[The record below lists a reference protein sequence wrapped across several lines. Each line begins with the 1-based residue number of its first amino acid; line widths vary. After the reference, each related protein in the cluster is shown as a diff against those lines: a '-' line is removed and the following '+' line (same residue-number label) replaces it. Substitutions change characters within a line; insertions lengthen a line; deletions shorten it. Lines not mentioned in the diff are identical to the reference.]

1 MQFYKFKYQTI
12 PITNDDVLKIAQ
24 ILTIDDSLGLQL
36 SADLIHFIRTMDYNK
51 IENGNYTTRL
61 AEYIDMGNGEY
72 QIKPIVANINNYLE
86 NTSYSYYNG
95 EKGVI
100 LEVYANSGSNTSNI
114 VKNVKFILDK
124 NSGILL
130 DDQAQF
136 IDDSISNVLTSILIG
151 GILAIV
157 IIYLFLRRIKCSFV
171 IAITM
176 PLSIMLA
183 LIVLNIL
190 NITLNMVSLGGM
202 AIGIGMLVD
211 NSIVVIE
218 SITKKLETGKHHIE
232 EAAYFGTKEVAG
244 SLLASTLTTICV
256 FIPILFTKGLTKE
269 IFTDLSWAVVLSLAF
284 SLIVA
289 IFIIPTLFVL
299 FYKKRGWKVDSV
311 DNKKDLW
318 IKLKSNI
325 AIF

>member
-1 MQFYKFKYQTI
+1 MS
-12 PITNDDVLKIAQ
+12 N
-24 ILTIDDSLGLQL
+24 
-36 SADLIHFIRTMDYNK
+36 
-51 IENGNYTTRL
+51 
-61 AEYIDMGNGEY
+61 
-72 QIKPIVANINNYLE
+72 
-86 NTSYSYYNG
+86 
-95 EKGVI
+95 

-190 NITLNMVSLGGM
+190 NITLNMVSLGG
-202 AIGIGMLVD
+202 G
-211 NSIVVIE
+211 NCIVCLLIIV
-218 SITKKLETGKHHIE
+218 SLLLKVITKKLETGKHHIE
-232 EAAYFGTKEVAG
+232 E
-244 SLLASTLTTICV
+244 LL
-256 FIPILFTKGLTKE
+256 ILVLKKLQ
-269 IFTDLSWAVVLSLAF
+269 DLC
-284 SLIVA
+284 
-289 IFIIPTLFVL
+289 
-299 FYKKRGWKVDSV
+299 
-311 DNKKDLW
+311 
-318 IKLKSNI
+318 
-325 AIF
+325 

>member
-1 MQFYKFKYQTI
+1 MCI
-12 PITNDDVLKIAQ
+12 RDR
-24 ILTIDDSLGLQL
+24 L

-151 GILAIV
+151 GILACLL
-157 IIYLFLRRIKCSFV
+157 YTS
-171 IAITM
+171 
-176 PLSIMLA
+176 
-183 LIVLNIL
+183 
-190 NITLNMVSLGGM
+190 
-202 AIGIGMLVD
+202 
-211 NSIVVIE
+211 IE
-218 SITKKLETGKHHIE
+218 SD
-232 EAAYFGTKEVAG
+232 
-244 SLLASTLTTICV
+244 SS
-256 FIPILFTKGLTKE
+256 IL
-269 IFTDLSWAVVLSLAF
+269 
-284 SLIVA
+284 
-289 IFIIPTLFVL
+289 
-299 FYKKRGWKVDSV
+299 
-311 DNKKDLW
+311 
-318 IKLKSNI
+318 
-325 AIF
+325 